1 MGNTFSKKQPTE
13 FKRDTIT
20 NQGDLEKFRIEQM
33 AKSTSKDGGSPTAT
47 KKEKV
52 KKSEEW

>member
-33 AKSTSKDGGSPTAT
+33 AKSTSKDGGSRTAT